1 MTDRQNAMCH
11 GIIHAAATSAAAVGG
26 GLAQLPG
33 SDSPLLVAIQVMMI
47 VSIGQ
52 VFDVNLKETGAK
64 AMLSTK
70 LSSMAGKQ
78 VARFAA
84 QVLVGWIP
92 GVGNLVNAA
101 TAAGITEAIGWI
113 LVGEFDKE
121 ARSTWET
128 A

>member
-1 MTDRQNAMCH
+1 MTDSQNAMCH

-78 VARFAA
+78 AARFAT

-92 GVGNLVNAA
+92 WVGNLVNAA

-121 ARSTWET
+121 AR
-128 A
+128 